1 MTSLA
6 PPETKPQSI
15 DSNLPPAKIAVIF
28 ALAALADWLFYD
40 QRLGLSVVI
49 FAIALTCASLIVN
62 LGNLE
67 HRRLLLAG
75 AIVFAGL
82 LPAFEDINA
91 ASLVIIALAL
101 GAALM
106 LTTNP
111 CLNSLVRGVASLL
124 ELYLVGPL
132 RLFQDSI
139 RAFNLPVLTRSFT
152 LWCVPLLLGSL
163 FVLLFM
169 AANPLLTKWISQL
182 NPGDPSSYLSIGRM
196 LFWIAAAALVW
207 PFIHIRWRNYVEVAE
222 ERPRST
228 ANDPPRSTGLSFF
241 GPGTILRSLILF
253 NLLFSIQTIL
263 DLIYLWGNGTL
274 PADVTYASYA
284 HRGAYPLIIT
294 ALLAASFVLVTMRPG
309 GLAERSRVMRSL
321 VYLWIGQNVLLVI
334 SAMLRL
340 DLYVQIYLLT
350 YWRIAAFVWMLLVVL
365 GLVLILVRIVQRRSN
380 EWLIHANLVT
390 LAIVLYTCSLINFAA
405 IIADYNI
412 GHSREASGSG
422 VNLDMDY
429 LIRLGPQALPAIDR
443 GLQLHSFDPNLVYR
457 RNCLVQEQREQ
468 MTSWRSWGFR
478 SWRLQRFL
486 DRQQGAAAG

>member
-1 MTSLA
+1 M
-6 PPETKPQSI
+6 
-15 DSNLPPAKIAVIF
+15 
-28 ALAALADWLFYD
+28 
-40 QRLGLSVVI
+40 
-49 FAIALTCASLIVN
+49 
-62 LGNLE
+62 
-67 HRRLLLAG
+67 
-75 AIVFAGL
+75 
-82 LPAFEDINA
+82 
-91 ASLVIIALAL
+91 
-101 GAALM
+101 
-106 LTTNP
+106 
-111 CLNSLVRGVASLL
+111 VR
-124 ELYLVGPL
+124 
-132 RLFQDSI
+132 
-139 RAFNLPVLTRSFT
+139 
-152 LWCVPLLLGSL
+152 
-163 FVLLFM
+163 
-169 AANPLLTKWISQL
+169 
-182 NPGDPSSYLSIGRM
+182 
-196 LFWIAAAALVW
+196 
-207 PFIHIRWRNYVEVAE
+207 PFIHIRWRNHIEVMD

-241 GPGTILRSLILF
+241 GPGTISRSLILF

-309 GLAERSRVMRSL
+309 GPAERSRVMRSL

-350 YWRIAAFVWMLLVVL
+350 YWRIATFVWMLLVVL

-390 LAIVLYTCSLINFAA
+390 LAIVLYTCSLTNFAA